1 MEIRNAIITDVM
13 LGREDHGIFTFY
25 IGVNLGSCECY
36 IGGYALDVFDKT
48 ANTRVFR
55 TESMEVISK
64 ILDVVGVDKW
74 ENLPGKYIRV
84 KAEGW
89 GDSIGEIGNIM
100 EEKWLNFREFFS
112 QKTVLTR

>member
-25 IGVNLGSCECY
+25 IGVNLGNCECY
-36 IGGYALDVFDKT
+36 IGGYALDEFDKI

-55 TESMEVISK
+55 PESMEIISK

-84 KAEGW
+84 KAGGW
-89 GDSIGEIGNIM
+89 GDSIDEIGNIM

-112 QKTVLTR
+112 HKQKG